1 MLYWSSV
8 FGTILSKPVAV
19 ADFTSVVMTFTKS
32 VVTPALP
39 DGSEFDA
46 TYASLLSLMYKFD
59 VSDNKWGNSRGTA
72 VLTA

>member
-1 MLYWSSV
+1 
-8 FGTILSKPVAV
+8 
-19 ADFTSVVMTFTKS
+19 MTFTKS
-32 VVTPALP
+32 VVTPILP
-39 DGSEFDA
+39 DGREFDA